1 MKLTHE
7 RLKQIIKEE
16 LQSMQEVD
24 EEQPTLESIKA
35 ELYNLHKQIAQDGV
49 NFKYGKVTDPTVA
62 AAAAAE
68 LEKHSQT
75 AFKVMKKLEDLLTT
89 RDALAK
95 LQPAP

>member
-35 ELYNLHKQIAQDGV
+35 ELYNLHKQLAQDGV
-49 NFKYGKVTDPTVA
+49 NFKYGKVTDPTV
-62 AAAAAE
+62 AAAE